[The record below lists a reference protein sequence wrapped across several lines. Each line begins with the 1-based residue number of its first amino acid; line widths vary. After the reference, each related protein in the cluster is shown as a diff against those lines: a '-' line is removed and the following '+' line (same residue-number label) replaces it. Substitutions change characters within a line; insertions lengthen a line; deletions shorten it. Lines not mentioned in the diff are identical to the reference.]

1 MTRKASLQ
9 GYARQVTVT
18 LTPAQSATWTL
29 GGAAAAQVE
38 QEPADQ
44 LADVGFHGYA
54 TFLLDDGAVAFS
66 LEVA

>member
-1 MTRKASLQ
+1 MTHKASLQ

-18 LTPAQSATWTL
+18 LTPAQSETWTL

-38 QEPADQ
+38 QELLEQ
-44 LADVGFHGYA
+44 LQDVRFHGTA
-54 TFLLDDGAVAFS
+54 TVLLDDGAVIFS